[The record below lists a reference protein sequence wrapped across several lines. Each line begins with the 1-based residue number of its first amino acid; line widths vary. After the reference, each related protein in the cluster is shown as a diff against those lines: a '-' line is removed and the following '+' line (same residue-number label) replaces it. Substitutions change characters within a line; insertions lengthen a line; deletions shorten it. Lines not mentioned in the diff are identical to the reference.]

1 MGIIPIMSQLIL
13 IVILDSIKIIKEID
27 VKMLFRELKARLEA
41 NNMYC
46 LCTKELVTNV
56 DNIIH
61 DKAIKR
67 DKPSL
72 YTLQRLLATKQATTF
87 ATTMLEDINGVLSQ
101 MIDNTRQPDLV
112 RYNNI
117 VEAKLSEYEKL
128 LDRHIE
134 YKGIEIFDVI
144 QIYTDDL
151 ARYGESCYE
160 LSEDILYKISKV
172 IVDNNSILKNCRRS
186 TIMAFNCLMVDEHKK
201 LVDRY
206 SNCIDKSNEALHN
219 FVDLLNKED

>member
-1 MGIIPIMSQLIL
+1 MI
-13 IVILDSIKIIKEID
+13 
-27 VKMLFRELKARLEA
+27 FRGLKDRFTG
-41 NNMYC
+41 NMDYC
-46 LCTKELVTNV
+46 LCTKELVANV
-56 DNIIH
+56 DNIIL
-61 DKAIKR
+61 DKEIKR

-72 YTLQRLLATKQATTF
+72 YTLQRLLATKQATNF
-87 ATTMLEDINGVLSQ
+87 GVTMLEDINGVLSQ

-117 VEAKLSEYEKL
+117 VEAKLAEYEKI

-134 YKGIEIFDVI
+134 YKGIEVFDVI
-144 QIYTDDL
+144 QRYIDEL
-151 ARYGESCYE
+151 ARYGEACYE

-186 TIMAFNCLMVDEHKK
+186 TLMAFNSLMYDEHKW

-206 SNCIDKSNEALHN
+206 YECIDKSDEALVD
-219 FVDLLNKED
+219 FVDLIKGEED

>member
-1 MGIIPIMSQLIL
+1 
-13 IVILDSIKIIKEID
+13 
-27 VKMLFRELKARLEA
+27 MLFRELKDRFTG
-41 NNMYC
+41 NMEYC
-46 LCTKELVTNV
+46 LLTKELVANV
-56 DNIIH
+56 DEILL
-61 DKAIKR
+61 DKEIKR

-72 YTLQRLLATKQATTF
+72 YTLQRLLATKQATSF
-87 ATTMLEDINGVLSQ
+87 AVTMLEDINGVLSQ
-101 MIDNTRQPDLV
+101 MIDDTRYPDLV

-117 VEAKLSEYEKL
+117 IEAKLSEYEKI
-128 LDRHIE
+128 LDKHIE
-134 YKGIEIFDVI
+134 YRGIEVLGVI
-144 QIYTDDL
+144 QRYTDEL

-206 SNCIDKSNEALHN
+206 YECIDKSDEALVD

>member
-1 MGIIPIMSQLIL
+1 
-13 IVILDSIKIIKEID
+13 
-27 VKMLFRELKARLEA
+27 MLFKELMARYSA
-41 NNMYC
+41 NKDYC

-56 DNIIH
+56 DEILL
-61 DKAIKR
+61 DKEIKR

-72 YTLQRLLATKQATTF
+72 YTLQRLSATKQATNF

-117 VEAKLSEYEKL
+117 VEAKLAEYEKL

-134 YKGIEIFDVI
+134 YKGIEVFDVI
-144 QIYTDDL
+144 QRYTDDL
-151 ARYGESCYE
+151 ARYGEACYE

-172 IVDNNSILKNCRRS
+172 IVDDTSILKNCRKS
-186 TIMAFNCLMVDEHKK
+186 TIMIFNKLMYDEHKK
-201 LVDRY
+201 LVDVY
-206 SNCIDKSNEALHN
+206 CNCVNKGNEALHN
-219 FVDLLNKED
+219 FVELFNKED

>member
-1 MGIIPIMSQLIL
+1 MSQLIL

-46 LCTKELVTNV
+46 LCTKELVTNIDDV
-56 DNIIH
+56 IH
-61 DKAIKR
+61 DKEIKR

-72 YTLQRLLATKQATTF
+72 YTLQRLLNAKQATSF
-87 ATTMLEDINGVLSQ
+87 AVTMLDDINCVLSQ
-101 MIDNTRQPDLV
+101 MINDTRYPDLV

-117 VEAKLSEYEKL
+117 VESKLSEYEKI
-128 LDRHIE
+128 LDKHIE
-134 YKGIEIFDVI
+134 YKGIDVFYII
-144 QIYTDDL
+144 QKYTDEL
-151 ARYGESCYE
+151 AKYGESCYE

-172 IVDNNSILKNCRRS
+172 IVNDNSMLKNCSRS
-186 TIMAFNCLMVDEHKK
+186 TVMAYINLIGDEHKR
-201 LVDRY
+201 LVDSY

>member
-1 MGIIPIMSQLIL
+1 
-13 IVILDSIKIIKEID
+13 
-27 VKMLFRELKARLEA
+27 MLFKGLRSRLEA
-41 NNMYC
+41 NKEYC
-46 LCTKELVTNV
+46 LCTKELVNQV
-56 DNIIH
+56 DDMLGH
-61 DKAIKR
+61 KEIKK

-72 YTLQRLLATKQATTF
+72 YTLQRLSATKYANNF
-87 ATTMLEDINGVLSQ
+87 ATIMLVEIKCALSH
-101 MIDNTRQPDLV
+101 MIDDTRNPDLV

-117 VEAKLSEYEKL
+117 IEAKLSEYEKL

-134 YKGIEIFDVI
+134 YKGIEVFDVI
-144 QIYTDDL
+144 QRYTDDL

-186 TIMAFNCLMVDEHKK
+186 TLIAFNSLMYDEHKK

-206 SNCIDKSNEALHN
+206 YECIDKSDEALVD
-219 FVDLLNKED
+219 FVDLIKGEAD

>member
-1 MGIIPIMSQLIL
+1 
-13 IVILDSIKIIKEID
+13 
-27 VKMLFRELKARLEA
+27 MLFRELKARLDA

-46 LCTKELVTNV
+46 LCTKELVANV
-56 DNIIH
+56 DEILL

-72 YTLQRLLATKQATTF
+72 YTLQRLLATKQATSF
-87 ATTMLEDINGVLSQ
+87 AVTMLEDINGVLSQ
-101 MIDNTRQPDLV
+101 MIDATRNPDLV

-134 YKGIEIFDVI
+134 YKGIEVFDVI
-144 QIYTDDL
+144 QRYTDEL

-172 IVDNNSILKNCRRS
+172 IVDNNSILKNCRKS
-186 TIMAFNCLMVDEHKK
+186 TIMIFNSLMYDEHKK
-201 LVDRY
+201 LVDVY
-206 SNCIDKSNEALHN
+206 SNYIDKSNEALHK
-219 FVDLLNKED
+219 FVELINKED